1 MLFPQ
6 FYFNN
11 YAPACSQWQQY
22 HDWQQY
28 LDWIFLFINDNNVAT
43 LLSVLFACS
52 TYHDINVEQFLLV
65 LQFLSLDL
73 YILQHNLL
81 CIFSTRLPALPCY
94 TIRHLYP
101 KPIDTALCLNWHGY
115 STFNTLIAKPVLKRI
130 LFCIKFAY
138 RAQELK
144 DYVSW
149 RYFFHLTR
157 DYLLVEMKNKN
168 ISRLT
173 GLILLSSSDAG

>member
-1 MLFPQ
+1 MHLHAA
-6 FYFNN
+6 NN
-11 YAPACSQWQQY
+11 N
-22 HDWQQY
+22 DTM
-28 LDWIFLFINDNNVAT
+28 IDNNT
-43 LLSVLFACS
+43 LIEFPYLLMTTMLQHCYQFHLHAVHIMTLM
-52 TYHDINVEQFLLV
+52 QFLLV

-115 STFNTLIAKPVLKRI
+115 CTFNTLIAKPVLKRI

-144 DYVSW
+144 DYVRW

-157 DYLLVEMKNKN
+157 DHLLVEMKNKN